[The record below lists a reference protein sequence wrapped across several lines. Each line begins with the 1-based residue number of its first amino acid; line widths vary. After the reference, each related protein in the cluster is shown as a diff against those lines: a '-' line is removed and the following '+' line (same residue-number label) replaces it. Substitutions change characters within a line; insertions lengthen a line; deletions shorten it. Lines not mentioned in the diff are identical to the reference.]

1 MRIAIKSRGTKNKTG
16 FTHIRKTKR
25 KLEFKMA
32 TFRVTKTYY
41 EIISIQMTMIAI
53 LRDFQKLNQIY
64 RYLKNQV
71 VNKKAKK
78 KVNQSQK
85 MRMNGLTRCVAS
97 MLNDFTKRL
106 GLCFLQI
113 STFKQQPQRT
123 ISI

>member
-1 MRIAIKSRGTKNKTG
+1 
-16 FTHIRKTKR
+16 
-25 KLEFKMA
+25 MA
-32 TFRVTKTYY
+32 DLPSNEDILRDYFD
-41 EIISIQMTMIAI
+41 SDDNDSD

-71 VNKKAKK
+71 VKKKAKK

-123 ISI
+123 ITI

>member
-1 MRIAIKSRGTKNKTG
+1 MNVDMSKAFLTR
-16 FTHIRKTKR
+16 
-25 KLEFKMA
+25 

-71 VNKKAKK
+71 VKKKAKK

-113 STFKQQPQRT
+113 LTFKQQPQRT

>member
-32 TFRVTKTYY
+32 DLPSN
-41 EIISIQMTMIAI
+41 EDI
-53 LRDFQKLNQIY
+53 LRDYFDSDDNDSDFEGFSEVESDISIPEESSSEEESEEESESEPENEDEWTDTL
-64 RYLKNQV
+64 R
-71 VNKKAKK
+71 
-78 KVNQSQK
+78 
-85 MRMNGLTRCVAS
+85 AS